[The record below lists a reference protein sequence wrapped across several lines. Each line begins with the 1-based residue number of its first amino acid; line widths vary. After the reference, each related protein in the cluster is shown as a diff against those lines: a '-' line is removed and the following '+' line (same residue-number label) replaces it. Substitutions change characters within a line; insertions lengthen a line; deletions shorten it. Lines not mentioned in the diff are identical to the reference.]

1 MSKLSGSL
9 ALPIEEQQRIARDVF
24 NMPHAEWVEHIKKT
38 SAESD
43 EFLRKL
49 LNDELEDPHMTPEQ
63 IANFQSKMD
72 SGNPP

>member
-1 MSKLSGSL
+1 MTEITSVLG
-9 ALPIEEQQRIARDVF
+9 LPIERQKELAKLEG
-24 NMPHAEWVEHIKKT
+24 MTYEEWVETTKK
-38 SAESD
+38 ESEESK